1 MIRGEIKS
9 MCNNYGETDSL
20 RGEIGS
26 LCSGGLPPVEIGS
39 LRGDMAVQRD
49 EMHKKIGS
57 LN

>member
-9 MCNNYGETDSL
+9 MCNNHGETDSL

-26 LCSGGLPPVEIGS
+26 L
-39 LRGDMAVQRD
+39 RKDMAVQRD
-49 EMHKKIGS
+49 EMHEKIGS

>member
-20 RGEIGS
+20 RGEIDS
-26 LCSGGLPPVEIGS
+26 LRSGGLPLGEIGS
-39 LRGDMAVQRD
+39 LRKDMAVQRD
-49 EMHKKIGS
+49 EMHEKIGS